1 MTKEEHINY
10 WKALSKDDFETAK
23 YNMEGGKNLPALF
36 FFHLSLEKMLK
47 AHWVKDNLNNSTIF
61 THDLQKIASETDI
74 HLESAHFELLSVV
87 NIWNIEARYPD
98 FKNTL
103 KKIAT
108 KEYTFLQFER
118 VKSFLEWLENQL

>member
-10 WKALSKDDFETAK
+10 WKVLSKDDFETAK
-23 YNMEGGKNLPALF
+23 YNMEGEKNLPTLF
-36 FFHLSLEKMLK
+36 FFHLSLEKMLM
-47 AHWVKDNLNNSTIF
+47 AHWVKDNPNNSPIF
-61 THDLQKIASETDI
+61 THDLKKIASETDVQ
-74 HLESAHFELLSVV
+74 LESAHFELLSVV

>member
-1 MTKEEHINY
+1 MTKQEHIAY
-10 WKALSKDDFETAK
+10 WQNLSWDDFETAK

-36 FFHLSLEKMLK
+36 FFHLSLEKMLM
-47 AHWVKDNLNNSTIF
+47 AHWVKDNPNNSPIF
-61 THDLQKIASETDI
+61 THNLQKIASETDI
-74 HLESAHFELLSVV
+74 QLESAHFELLSVV

-108 KEYTFLQFER
+108 KEFTLLQFER
-118 VKSFLEWLENQL
+118 VKSFLEWLEYQL